1 MRLIKIVGTINTHH
15 ECEDILRK
23 ALEAGAFNAAIM
35 SREIA
40 LEVSSA
46 RLKKVRDTLHLMNV
60 SDIKIREESAIES
73 TVSHSG
79 HGQDAKKFLK
89 ISLAPGTRVTGLKFV
104 SFMFSDKF
112 RRESITDPAIL
123 ISNLKK
129 VISDTLK
136 KTCVTDVLICVEF
149 RQVVENVDSAVES
162 ATVNALIDA
171 DGIVQVTI

>member
-15 ECEDILRK
+15 ESENILRK
-23 ALEAGAFNAAIM
+23 AMEAGAFNAAIM

-40 LEVSSA
+40 LEVSAS
-46 RLKKVRDTLHLMNV
+46 RLKKVRDTLHSMKV
-60 SDIKIREESAIES
+60 SDIKLREESAIES

-79 HGQDAKKFLK
+79 HGHDAKKFLK
-89 ISLAPGTRVTGLKFV
+89 VSLAPGTRVTGLKFV

-123 ISNLKK
+123 ISNLKR

-136 KTCVTDVLICVEF
+136 KIGITDALICVEF
-149 RQVVENVDSAVES
+149 KQVVENVDSAVEI